1 MRRECQ
7 RAGQLLGLHT
17 HRTAKYKLRAMIF
30 LTPEF
35 SPVNTELAS
44 HSICVFFFFFNFG
57 YNCFIMLL
65 GSAVQHHESAIS
77 IDISHPS

>member
-1 MRRECQ
+1 MPKSWSTSWIIHTHT
-7 RAGQLLGLHT
+7 HT
-17 HRTAKYKLRAMIF
+17 HRTVKYKLTAMIF

-44 HSICVFFFFFNFG
+44 HSICVFFFFHFG